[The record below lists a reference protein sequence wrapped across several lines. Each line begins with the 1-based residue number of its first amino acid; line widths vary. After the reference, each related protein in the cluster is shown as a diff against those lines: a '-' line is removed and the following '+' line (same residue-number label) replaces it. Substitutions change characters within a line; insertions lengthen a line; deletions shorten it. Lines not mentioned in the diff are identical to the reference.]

1 MKKSVLLIMVIICLS
16 ILLFTVFDRRSEGDD
31 QQEVTVDEVK
41 QEFGEAIDTVKEFTV
56 QQKEEYQKEAKRRLK
71 EIKENLEDIKA
82 RADKLKTDSKIEL
95 KNEIENLD
103 KKKDEAEAALA
114 ELTNKSGK
122 AWNDMKSGLD
132 KALDEMDEA
141 YRKALSRFE

>member
-1 MKKSVLLIMVIICLS
+1 MVIICLS